1 MATATFTPADP
12 TQVTISP
19 RVYTVEMGR
28 VGYQGGQGPTGDVSQ
43 TGLEDAIGFVVDSN
57 DTVANVNDA
66 LATRAAEGGGAVV
79 MKRGEIE
86 WNGRVTVP
94 DSVSFRSQSS
104 SQTAAGT
111 TILLTAAGAGIQW
124 GSDYDVAVS
133 TGING
138 GFKLDGQGIA
148 TNPMIVNLVGGGIF
162 QNIDIVD
169 SDGEGLLLRR
179 TGNCLFEVVNVLDSA
194 TDGLQMDGGASANLF
209 LQCNFGKSGQYNANL
224 VSTLGASPFGVD
236 YNLHNDFLTCRFE
249 YHTATTIAGFR
260 QAAGLDNKLTGC
272 IVATLGTPTGAM
284 ETLVQVEKPGAP
296 LSAKLR
302 LHACTLQH
310 NYTAS
315 GTIGIDAGDVNGVAV
330 ILTGNNNFVSS
341 ETAMMTHTN
350 GSIIEEGESIFA
362 AVTTERGGAG
372 ADALI
377 GASRGS
383 RMDIRRPSGTTACR
397 IGVDGESGFRTVLGP
412 DGSLGFA
419 DGTNA
424 VDTFIYRV
432 GASTMGLFGRWYME
446 NYMDIVE
453 MAAPAAP
460 AANTARLFVRDVGGK
475 TELSVLFPSGAIQQI
490 AIEP

>member
-1 MATATFTPADP
+1 MSLVTFAP
-12 TQVTISP
+12 TDAMQVTLRP
-19 RVYTVEMGR
+19 RIYKVDLGK
-28 VGYQGGQGPTGDVSQ
+28 VGYQGPQGPPGDVNQES
-43 TGLEDAIGFVVDSN
+43 LEDAIGFIVDSN
-57 DTVANVNDA
+57 DSVANVNDA

-86 WNGRVTVP
+86 WDGRVTVP

-111 TILLTAAGAGIQW
+111 TILLTDTDAGIQW
-124 GSDYDVAVS
+124 GSDYDVAIS

-169 SDGEGLLLRR
+169 SAGEGLLLRR
-179 TGNCLFEVVNVLDSA
+179 TGNCLFEVVNVLDSV
-194 TDGLQMDGGASANLF
+194 TDGLQMDGGCSANL
-209 LQCNFGKSGQYNANL
+209 LAQCNFGNSGRYNANL
-224 VSTLGASPFGVD
+224 VGTLGASPFGVD

-249 YHTATTIAGFR
+249 YHTATTIASFR

-272 IVATLGTPTGAM
+272 IVASDATPTTALL
-284 ETLVQVEKPGAP
+284 TLVLVEKPGSP
-296 LSAKLR
+296 FSAKLR

-310 NYTAS
+310 NFSAA
-315 GTIGIDAGDVNGVAV
+315 GTIGLDAGDVSGVAA

-350 GSIIEEGESIFA
+350 GTIIEEGESIFA
-362 AVTTERGGAG
+362 GVTTERGGAG

-383 RMDIRRPSGTTACR
+383 RMDIRRPTATTAMR

-412 DGSLGFA
+412 DGSVGFA
-419 DGTNA
+419 DGTNP

-475 TELSVLFPSGAIQQI
+475 TELSVLFPSGAIQQV